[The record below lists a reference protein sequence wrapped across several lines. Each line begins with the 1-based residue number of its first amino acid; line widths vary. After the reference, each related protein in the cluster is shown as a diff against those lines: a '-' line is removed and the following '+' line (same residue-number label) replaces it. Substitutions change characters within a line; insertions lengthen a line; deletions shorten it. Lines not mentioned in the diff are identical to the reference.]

1 MTAAHGR
8 IDGVH
13 LVLARVDGGL
23 TATPLT
29 DAGAPDGQPT
39 RLDESG
45 LPAFVAAHDG
55 PGVRWVWSDT
65 ARWYPAV
72 LAAGGRVARCVDLRL
87 GHRLLRTAL
96 ATRGSALAQ
105 APVSAWDA
113 AAAPEARPAPATQ
126 ASLFDDDLFTIAPAD
141 DDLDPVAELRA
152 QLDAVAGATEPGAL
166 RLLLAAE
173 SAGALVAA
181 EIKHAGLPW
190 RTDVH
195 ERLLADALG
204 PRVPYG
210 VRPRKLEELAVVLR
224 QRLDDPDLNPDSPA
238 DVLRSL
244 RRAGLVVDSTRKWE
258 LERLE
263 HPAIEPLLEYKRLY
277 RLLTANGW
285 TWLDEWVQD
294 GRFHPEYVV
303 GGVVT
308 GRWAAN
314 GGGALQL
321 PKQVR
326 GAVVAD
332 PGWELVVAD
341 AAQLEPRV
349 LAAMSGDTDMAAA
362 GDGQDLYDGV
372 VASGAVQTR
381 QQAKMAML
389 GAMYGATQG
398 EGGRFVP
405 RLARAFPRALDL
417 VEQAARAGERGE
429 PVTTRLGRTSPV
441 PEQSW
446 FEARNRAYSVD
457 GAPAMQRAVESRARS
472 WGRFTRNFV
481 VQGTA
486 AEWALSWMGG
496 LRTRLAARTH
506 GPVTAGPHMVF
517 FVHDELVVHAPAADA
532 EWVAEQVRAAAV
544 DAGRI
549 MFGGFPVTFPLTVAV
564 VRSYDQAK

>member
-1 MTAAHGR
+1 MH
-8 IDGVH
+8 I
-13 LVLARVDGGL
+13 VLDRVDGSVL
-23 TATPLT
+23 ATPLT
-29 DAGAPDGQPT
+29 DAGEPDGEPIPVA
-39 RLDESG
+39 EPG
-45 LPAFVAAHDG
+45 LPAFIAATER
-55 PGVRWVWSDT
+55 PGVRWVWADT
-65 ARWYPAV
+65 ARWYPPV

-96 ATRGSALAQ
+96 ATRTSALAT
-105 APVSAWDA
+105 APESAWDT
-113 AAAPEARPAPATQ
+113 APAVVLEARPATATQ
-126 ASLFDDDLFTIAPAD
+126 ASLFDDALLAPEPIAD
-141 DDLDPVAELRA
+141 GLDPVTELRA
-152 QLDAVAGATEPGAL
+152 QLAAVAGAADPGAL

-181 EIKHAGLPW
+181 EVKHAGLPW
-190 RTDVH
+190 RVDVH

-210 VRPRKLEELAVVLR
+210 VRPQRLEEIAADLR
-224 QRLDDPDLNPDSPA
+224 TVLDDPALNPDSPA

-263 HPAIEPLLEYKRLY
+263 HPAIAPLLEYKRLY

-285 TWLDEWVQD
+285 TWLDEWVHD

-326 GAVVAD
+326 SAVVAD
-332 PGWELVVAD
+332 PGWKLVVAD

-349 LAAMSGDTDMAAA
+349 LAAMAGDTAMAAA

-417 VEQAARAGERGE
+417 VERAARAGERGE

-441 PEQSW
+441 PEAAW
-446 FEARNRAYSVD
+446 FEARNLAYSVE
-457 GAPAMQRAVESRARS
+457 GTPAMQRAVESRARS

-496 LRTRLAARTH
+496 LRTRLAARTP
-506 GPVTAGPHMVF
+506 GPVTSGPHPVF

-532 EWVAEQVRAAAV
+532 DWVAEQFRAAAV

-549 MFGGFPVTFPLTVAV
+549 LFGSFPVTFPLSVAV
-564 VRSYDQAK
+564 VDAYSEAK

>member
-1 MTAAHGR
+1 
-8 IDGVH
+8 VH
-13 LVLARVDGGL
+13 IVLDRVDGSVL
-23 TATPLT
+23 ATPLT
-29 DAGAPDGQPT
+29 DAGEPDGEPT
-39 RLDESG
+39 LVAEPG
-45 LPAFVAAHDG
+45 LPAFVAATER
-55 PGVRWVWSDT
+55 PGVRWVWADT
-65 ARWYPAV
+65 TRWYPAV

-96 ATRGSALAQ
+96 ATRTSALAT
-105 APVSAWDA
+105 APESAWDT
-113 AAAPEARPAPATQ
+113 APVVVLEARPAPATQ
-126 ASLFDDDLFTIAPAD
+126 ASLFDDALLAQEPVAD
-141 DDLDPVAELRA
+141 GLDPVAELRA
-152 QLDAVAGATEPGAL
+152 QLAAVAGAADPGAL

-181 EIKHAGLPW
+181 EVKHAGLPW
-190 RTDVH
+190 RVDVH

-210 VRPRKLEELAVVLR
+210 VRPQRLEELATDLR
-224 QRLDDPDLNPDSPA
+224 TVLDDPALNPDSPA

-263 HPAIEPLLEYKRLY
+263 HPAIAPLLEYKRLY

-285 TWLDEWVQD
+285 TWLDEWVHD

-326 GAVVAD
+326 SAVVAD
-332 PGWELVVAD
+332 PGWKLVVAD

-349 LAAMSGDTDMAAA
+349 LAAMAGDTAMAAA

-417 VEQAARAGERGE
+417 VERAARAGERGE

-441 PEQSW
+441 PEAAW

-457 GAPAMQRAVESRARS
+457 GTPAMQRAVESRARS

-496 LRTRLAARTH
+496 LRTRLAARTP
-506 GPVTAGPHMVF
+506 GPVTSGPHPVF
-517 FVHDELVVHAPAADA
+517 FVHDELVVHAPATDA
-532 EWVAEQVRAAAV
+532 EWVAEQFRAAAV

-549 MFGGFPVTFPLTVAV
+549 LFGSFPVTFPLSVAV
-564 VRSYDQAK
+564 VDAYSEAK